1 MPEGGSAFPD
11 RRFDTLLT
19 HLTPFCL
26 DTAGFHVD
34 GAQITDIG
42 GLMPKIDRITKFL
55 LFSLVV
61 GVWVIVIQAVLQ
73 IPSAEASSPVASTDT
88 QQLVRTRGLIIV
100 DEKGRDRI
108 IMGAPVP
115 DPPHIGK
122 RKHPA
127 HGMIILDDKGYER
140 FGVGIMDNTGQ
151 MAMGFDAP
159 HDPANPKKNSERLHF
174 IADGNGGAMIR
185 FLNRQTGVPG
195 WIRLGDDDKLY
206 LEFIDVRPDKN
217 KVTKK
222 QISID
227 GEKTIEQPFKQ

>member
-1 MPEGGSAFPD
+1 
-11 RRFDTLLT
+11 
-19 HLTPFCL
+19 
-26 DTAGFHVD
+26 
-34 GAQITDIG
+34 
-42 GLMPKIDRITKFL
+42 MPKLDRISKIL
-55 LFSLVV
+55 LSLLVV
-61 GVWVIVIQAVLQ
+61 GLWCLVIHLVFRAQPV
-73 IPSAEASSPVASTDT
+73 EASAQDVSASES
-88 QQLVRTRGLIIV
+88 QVIRTRGLIIV

-122 RKHPA
+122 RIHPA

-174 IADGNGGAMIR
+174 IADGKGGAMIR
-185 FLNRQTGVPG
+185 FLNRKTGVPG

-206 LEFIDVRPDKN
+206 LEFIDVQPDKN

-227 GEKTIEQPFKQ
+227 GERMVEQPFKQQ